1 MQEAAKPILDR
12 IRTRKQVADLL
23 SVSTRTL
30 TRMENRGELPP
41 RIRITDRRVGYRES
55 DIAAF
60 IASRAG

>member
-1 MQEAAKPILDR
+1 MQADAKPIVDR

-41 RIRITDRRVGYRES
+41 RIQITDRRVGYRES

-60 IASRAG
+60 INSRAS